1 MGIITTPVVAY
12 CTTNYK
18 YMGYYVPHVGRRQMT
33 TELTAADLEPGDKLR
48 DVEGHG
54 KTNPYG
60 PDLTDEIAVKKRW
73 GNTKYDRWDADSWLL
88 APVVENG
95 QLGSSFA
102 VTFGEIDARLD
113 AGRYQPVDVEVNRT
127 LNTDALPVDPD
138 QDLYVRFGA
147 IPDDERSWNS
157 TDECYEDGVSV
168 YDAEVESVPPESDA
182 AGMFVPVGP
191 KTLQI
196 LMLAHR
202 NTYLVT
208 GDRVGM
214 GVDGEPVL
222 RNVGIIA
229 ELERGDEASGWVI
242 VESEEGE

>member
-1 MGIITTPVVAY
+1 M
-12 CTTNYK
+12 
-18 YMGYYVPHVGRRQMT
+18 
-33 TELTAADLEPGDKLR
+33 TELTAADLEPGDLIH
-48 DVEGHG
+48 DNDGHE
-54 KTNPYG
+54 
-60 PDLTDEIAVKKRW
+60 DRWHQIAVTRTPSDRMAGFSLGPSPNPGAGIIEVKRFNLTADELNERLED
-73 GNTKYDRWDADSWLL
+73 GRYEPLDCAATK
-88 APVVENG
+88 
-95 QLGSSFA
+95 
-102 VTFGEIDARLD
+102 TLD
-113 AGRYQPVDVEVNRT
+113 A
-127 LNTDALPVDPD
+127 DALPVDPGN
-138 QDLYVRFGA
+138 DLYVRFGD

-202 NTYLVT
+202 DTYLVT

-222 RNVGIIA
+222 RNVEIAA

-242 VESEEGE
+242 VESKEGE

>member
-1 MGIITTPVVAY
+1 M
-12 CTTNYK
+12 
-18 YMGYYVPHVGRRQMT
+18 
-33 TELTAADLEPGDKLR
+33 TELTAADLEPGDLIH
-48 DVEGHG
+48 DNDGHEGRWSQIMVTRTPSDWMASFSLG
-54 KTNPYG
+54 PSPNPG
-60 PDLTDEIAVKKRW
+60 AGIIKVKRFNLTADEL
-73 GNTKYDRWDADSWLL
+73 N
-88 APVVENG
+88 E
-95 QLGSSFA
+95 
-102 VTFGEIDARLD
+102 RLED
-113 AGRYQPVDVEVNRT
+113 GRYEPIDCAATKT
-127 LNTDALPVDPD
+127 LNADALPVDPD
-138 QDLYVRFGA
+138 DDVYVRFGD

-157 TDECYEDGVSV
+157 TDGCYEDGVSV